1 MFCNRKKKI
10 TTNLLLRLEYQIMGL
25 NENENEN
32 IVFLAC
38 KRKIEHCKK
47 AETSFKQLRT
57 LMTRHNLLVN

>member
-10 TTNLLLRLEYQIMGL
+10 TANLLLRLEYQIKGL
-25 NENENEN
+25 TENENKN

-38 KRKIEHCKK
+38 KRKIE
-47 AETSFKQLRT
+47 TSFEQLRT